1 MQVSIRKAIDKDI
14 ADIFNLVKELARYER
29 SEDQVI
35 ATLDDYVNA
44 FSNGTFDALVAHAGD
59 QVIGCALYYLT
70 WSTWR
75 GKMYYL
81 EDFIV
86 AESFRGKGIGGQLFK
101 AFLEE
106 AKAQECRIVKWQVLD
121 WNEPALRFYE
131 KHKAIIEKE
140 WWNGK
145 ILFNQ
150 D

>member
-1 MQVSIRKAIDKDI
+1 MQVSIRKATNKDL
-14 ADIFNLVKELARYER
+14 ADIFRLVKELARYER
-29 SEDQVI
+29 SEEQVI
-35 ATLDDYVNA
+35 ATLDDYMMA
-44 FSNGTFDALVAHAGD
+44 FTNGIFDALVAHTGN

-86 AESFRGKGIGGQLFK
+86 AESFRGQGVGGQLFK
-101 AFLEE
+101 TFLEE

-131 KHKAIIEKE
+131 KYDALIEKE

-145 ILFNQ
+145 ILFDKN
-150 D
+150 

>member
-1 MQVSIRKAIDKDI
+1 MQVSIRKATVKDV
-14 ADIFNLVKELARYER
+14 ADILGLVKELARYEHA
-29 SEDQVI
+29 EDQVI

-44 FSNGTFDALVAHAGD
+44 FNNGTFDAFVALID
-59 QVIGCALYYLT
+59 NEVIGCALYYLT

-86 AESFRGKGIGGQLFK
+86 TESFRGMGIGGRLFE

-106 AKAQECRIVKWQVLD
+106 AKVQECRIVKWQVLD

-131 KHKAIIEKE
+131 KYKATIEKE

-145 ILFNQ
+145 ILFDQ